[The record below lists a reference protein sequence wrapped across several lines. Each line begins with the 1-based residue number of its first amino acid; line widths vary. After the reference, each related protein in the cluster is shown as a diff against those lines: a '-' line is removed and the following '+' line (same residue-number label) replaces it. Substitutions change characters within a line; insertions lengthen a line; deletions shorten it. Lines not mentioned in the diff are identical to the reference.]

1 VTDPFQFER
10 RARDARALA
19 LVALSVVVLLA
30 LVFLVGA
37 AWWIPAGIGL
47 LTLPAAV
54 EVLRDARSG
63 LVLDGQAL
71 SWSSGRL
78 RQRVPLAR
86 IAEVHLA
93 TTLDFSQR
101 ATLRLDT
108 GERLRI
114 PPQCIPPRRALDDAL
129 AARGLP
135 HRRSLFAF

>member
-1 VTDPFQFER
+1 MAEAFRFER
-10 RARDARALA
+10 RARDPWALA
-19 LVALSVVVLLA
+19 LVALSVLSILG
-30 LVFLVGA
+30 LVFLLDA
-37 AWWIPAGIGL
+37 AWWIPAGVGL

-54 EVLRDARSG
+54 EALRDSRSW

-71 SWSSGRL
+71 SWSSGR
-78 RQRVPLAR
+78 RTQRVPLGR

-114 PPQCIPPRRALDDAL
+114 PPHCLPPRRALDAAL
-129 AARGLP
+129 ADRGLP